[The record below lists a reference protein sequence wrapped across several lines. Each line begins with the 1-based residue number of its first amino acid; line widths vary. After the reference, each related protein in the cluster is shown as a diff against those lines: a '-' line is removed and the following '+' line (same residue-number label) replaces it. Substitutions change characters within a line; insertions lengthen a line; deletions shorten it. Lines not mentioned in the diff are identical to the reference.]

1 MTFRHARRDVTGPE
15 AMASVTGRQAGFALG
30 PETLQFPRDAG
41 YYSLNEH
48 HRERAEWLAAS
59 RAARYSKSVTRRVPR
74 ARSHGRRDLEP
85 AEGPKGEWRA
95 REPARLAAPRLQSPA
110 ISRRPRKSSALGS
123 TPTRRRHRGLT
134 TRRRNW
140 PTPSPAEPRYPT
152 SMSTI
157 QRDGVTKRPP
167 SDRWYCSRRQSIVEI
182 R

>member
-1 MTFRHARRDVTGPE
+1 
-15 AMASVTGRQAGFALG
+15 MASVTRRKAGFALG

-95 REPARLAAPRLQSPA
+95 REPARLAAPRLQSPER
-110 ISRRPRKSSALGS
+110 SRRAAKAVRSRTKSNSAL
-123 TPTRRRHRGLT
+123 
-134 TRRRNW
+134 
-140 PTPSPAEPRYPT
+140 
-152 SMSTI
+152 
-157 QRDGVTKRPP
+157 QRLDGAQAQLADALAR
-167 SDRWYCSRRQSIVEI
+167 
-182 R
+182 